1 MEDHEIIQL
10 YWDRDEAAIGAT
22 DEKYGAYCTAIAR
35 NILPSPED
43 AEECVSDTWLHA
55 WNAMPPQWPNILSAF
70 LGRIT
75 RNLSFN
81 RCRFTHA
88 QKRFGGELPL
98 VLEELEECVSSGET
112 PEEALD
118 RRALVEALESFL
130 DTLPPSKRELFVD
143 RYWYARSVGEIAKRR
158 HMTEN
163 HVSVT
168 LSRLRGKLRRH
179 LTERGIEV

>member
-10 YWDRDEAAIGAT
+10 YWDRDEAAIDAT

-35 NILPSPED
+35 NSLPSPQD

-55 WNAMPPQWPNILSAF
+55 WNAMPPQWPRRLAAF

-81 RCRFTHA
+81 RCRYSRA
-88 QKRFGGELPL
+88 QRRFGGELPL
-98 VLEELEECVSSGET
+98 ILEELGECVSGGET
-112 PEEALD
+112 PEETLD
-118 RRALVEALESFL
+118 RMALMEAIEGFL
-130 DTLPPSKRELFVD
+130 DTLPEQKRDMFVD
-143 RYWYARSVGEIAKRR
+143 RYWYAESIGQIAKRR
-158 HMTEN
+158 RMTEN

-179 LTERGIEV
+179 LMERGIEV

>member
-1 MEDHEIIQL
+1 MEDHEIIRL
-10 YWDRDEAAIGAT
+10 YWDRDETAIRAT

-35 NILPSPED
+35 NILASRED
-43 AEECVSDTWLHA
+43 AEECVSDTWLRA
-55 WNAMPPQWPNILSAF
+55 WNAMPPQRPNILSAF

-81 RCRFTHA
+81 RCRFHTA
-88 QKRFGGELPL
+88 QKRHGGELPL
-98 VLEELEECVSSGET
+98 ILEELEECVSGGET

-118 RRALVEALESFL
+118 RKALTQAIERFL
-130 DTLPPSKRELFVD
+130 DTLPPVKRSIFVD
-143 RYWYARSVGEIAKRR
+143 RYWYARSVSEIARRR

-168 LSRLRGKLRRH
+168 LSRLRQKLRRH
-179 LTERGIEV
+179 LMERGIEV